1 MRVSI
6 GPLLLLW
13 EVLLFSGGVASPRA
27 GLAAIPPSHSLLS
40 MTLAADSA
48 PTIEAVPPRLEW
60 PRRISE
66 AVTNGEESDDDETLF
81 ALNDGFV
88 RGRLHGDRGVAS
100 PIRPD
105 RGSHRSPFRSSIL
118 RC

>member
-6 GPLLLLW
+6 GPILLLW
-13 EVLLFSGGVASPRA
+13 EVWLFSGGVAGPKA
-27 GLAAIPPSHSLLS
+27 GPGAIPPSHTLPS
-40 MTLAADSA
+40 MAPAADSV
-48 PTIEAVPPRLEW
+48 PTIEARPPREPW

-66 AVTNGEESDDDETLF
+66 AVTNEEESEDDETLF
-81 ALNDGFV
+81 SLNDHFE
-88 RGRLHGDRGVAS
+88 RGRLRGDRGVAS

-105 RGSHRSPFRSSIL
+105 RGSFRHPFRSSIL

>member
-6 GPLLLLW
+6 GPILLLW
-13 EVLLFSGGVASPRA
+13 EVLLFSGGVV
-27 GLAAIPPSHSLLS
+27 GLRPGLGAIPPSHPLPS
-40 MTLAADSA
+40 MTLAADSV
-48 PTIEAVPPRLEW
+48 PTIEARPPRVPW

-66 AVTNGEESDDDETLF
+66 EVTNEEESDDETLL
-81 ALNDGFV
+81 ALKDDLE
-88 RGRLHGDRGVAS
+88 RGRLHGDRCVAS

-105 RGSHRSPFRSSIL
+105 RGSYRSPFRSSIL